1 MNNDFLSKYDTFEK
15 RQTLFYT
22 FKDKYP
28 TRIPIV
34 ITTKDEQAKF
44 LVNREI
50 TMGNLISTFR
60 SQLKLNSN
68 KALFFL
74 SKNVLIPNSY
84 TIGSVYDDMVD
95 GDGFLYIVAR
105 EENVFG

>member
-1 MNNDFLSKYDTFEK
+1 MNNEFLSKYDTFEK
-15 RQTLFYT
+15 RQKLFYT

-34 ITTKDEQAKF
+34 ITTKDEQLKF
-44 LVNREI
+44 LVSREI

-60 SQLKLNSN
+60 SQLELNS
-68 KALFFL
+68 AQAIFFL

-84 TIGSVYDDMVD
+84 TLGSVYDNMADK
-95 GDGFLYIVAR
+95 DGFLYIVAR